1 MSDEYIRNRE
11 GKIIGR
17 QTSDGWIRDGT
28 GRLVAKYDE
37 GDDRTRTR
45 EGKIVG
51 SGDQREIELG
61 RQSEA

>member
-11 GKIIGR
+11 GKIVGR
-17 QTSDGWIRDGT
+17 ETSDGWMRNREGKLI
-28 GRLVAKYDE
+28 AKYDG

-51 SGDQREIELG
+51 SGDQRLIELG
-61 RQSEA
+61 RQTK